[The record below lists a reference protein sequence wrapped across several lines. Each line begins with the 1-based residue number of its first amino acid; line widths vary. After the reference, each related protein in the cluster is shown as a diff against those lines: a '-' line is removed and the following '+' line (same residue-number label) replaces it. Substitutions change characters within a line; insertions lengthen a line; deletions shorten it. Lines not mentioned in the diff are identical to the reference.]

1 MKKIALFLLS
11 CFFLSACSLLPSSW
25 TSANK
30 AHLPTLKK
38 GEAGVVFVRES
49 GKIAGPVV
57 NIYLDESYFT
67 SLPEGQY
74 KTATVCAENQ
84 RISTQFSGTPIEDK
98 YGRTQNWKLPAG
110 EWTYLT
116 LVLGEDNQ
124 PAFAALD
131 KKEGREWLVKN
142 HKQDYTLPRN
152 KNLGC
157 NVITP
162 LKPITVEAQA
172 MFKTGLYQ
180 YNSISPKGREKIA
193 QIAKGIAN
201 KPEIIL
207 VNVVGHTDPEGNTQ
221 ANQVLSK
228 RRAQAIK
235 EGLIRGGVDKALI
248 TVEGLGDTQL
258 KVSDCA
264 QKHPKDMQARKNCN
278 RPNRRVEIQ
287 IHGLNP

>member
-1 MKKIALFLLS
+1 MNKIALFLFSSLL
-11 CFFLSACSLLPSSW
+11 LSACSILPNGFMSSKP
-25 TSANK
+25 TQF
-30 AHLPTLKK
+30 PTLKK
-38 GEAGVVFVRES
+38 DQAGVVFVRET
-49 GKIAGPVV
+49 GKVKGPVI
-57 NIYLDESYFT
+57 NIYLNESYFT

-74 KTATVCAENQ
+74 KTATACAENQ

-98 YGRTQNWKLPAG
+98 YGRSQNWKLPAG

-116 LVLGEDNQ
+116 TVLGEDGQ

-131 KKEGREWLVKN
+131 KKEGKKWLSNN

-157 NVITP
+157 NIITP

-172 MFKTGLYQ
+172 MFKTGHYQ
-180 YNSISPKGREKIA
+180 YDSISPKGQEKIA

-201 KPEIIL
+201 KPEVIL
-207 VNVVGHTDPEGNTQ
+207 VNIIGHTDPEGNAK
-221 ANQVLSK
+221 ANQILSE
-228 RRAQAIK
+228 RRAQSIK
-235 EGLIRGGVDKALI
+235 EGLVRGGVDNTLI

-264 QKHPKDMQARKNCN
+264 QKHPKNIQARKNCN